1 VEHADDLGAEKG
13 GAQRRSLGL
22 LTSFAITAGSMVGI
36 GIFLSPPMVARS
48 LPSLA
53 GYYGM
58 WLLGGLIALSGAVA
72 CGELGAMLPR
82 AGGDYVFQR
91 EAYGGRCAFAS
102 GWVLF
107 GAIFA
112 GSIATLSVALFQFQV
127 PALTGMDTSVALFE
141 WPWGGALTLAH
152 ALAVAAVLVFTG
164 VNHLG
169 AHVSGHTQLALALLP
184 IGAYALLGLGVLLLG
199 PGAEVPPDAAAP
211 APLTLGGFAV
221 AYMAVYFAYSGW
233 NNVIYVAGEVKDPAR
248 NIPRALIAG
257 TAAITLLYLLM
268 CAAFVHVLAL
278 PGVAEAGEVGTAS
291 ADAIG
296 GRTARWAVTALI
308 GFALLATVNATV
320 LGGAR
325 VGYAMGLDGAASRW
339 LGDID
344 PASGAPARALWAQ
357 AAWAVLLI
365 VSGRFEQLYQM
376 VSLAMVLTGALT
388 VGALFVLRRTR
399 PDHSRPYRATGYPWL
414 PAIYLLASAVVM
426 AIMVARAFGDEPG
439 TWYPL
444 LGVGIF
450 ALAFALR
457 RP

>member
-1 VEHADDLGAEKG
+1 MRTDED

-36 GIFLSPPMVARS
+36 GIFHSPPMVAQS
-48 LPSLA
+48 LPSLS

-91 EAYGGRCAFAS
+91 EAYGTRCAFAS

-112 GSIATLSVALFQFQV
+112 GSIATLSVALFQFQI
-127 PALTGMDTSVALFE
+127 PALTGIDTSAPLFE
-141 WPWGGALTLAH
+141 WPWGGAFTRAH
-152 ALAVAAVLVFTG
+152 LLAVATVVVLTG
-164 VNHLG
+164 INNLG
-169 AHVSGHTQLALALLP
+169 AHVSGRTQLALSLLP
-184 IGAYALLGLGVLLLG
+184 IGAYALLGVGVLVFG
-199 PGAEVPPDAAAP
+199 QAAETTVDGP
-211 APLTLGGFAV
+211 APPALTLGGFAV

-233 NNVIYVAGEVKDPAR
+233 NNVIYVAGEVRDPAR

-257 TAAITLLYLLM
+257 TAAITLLYLVM
-268 CAAFVHVLAL
+268 CAAFVHVLSL
-278 PGVAEAGEVGTAS
+278 PGVAAAGEVGTAS
-291 ADAIG
+291 ADVLG
-296 GRTARWAVTALI
+296 GASARWAVTAVI
-308 GFALLATVNATV
+308 GLALLATVNATV

-325 VGYAMGLDGAASRW
+325 VGYAMGQDGAASSW
-339 LGDID
+339 LAGID
-344 PASGAPARALWAQ
+344 PARGVPARALWAQ
-357 AAWAVLLI
+357 AGWAILLI
-365 VSGRFEQLYQM
+365 VSGRFEQLFQM

-388 VGALFVLRRTR
+388 VSALFVLRRTR
-399 PDHSRPYRATGYPWL
+399 PDLHRPYRATGYPWL
-414 PAIYLLASAVVM
+414 PALYLVASAVVM

-457 RP
+457 AER